1 MFRAGLSILSAALLV
16 LIAQRSAAEEQKA
29 LRLMAA
35 LGFGSVEDAGY
46 GATSKF
52 NVGYEFDHILSVEL
66 QGGLGITEEVGLG
79 TEGFYHVD
87 LLLPATLTICSSDSW
102 ICPGSKFELVIISG
116 IGISRF
122 TGDRWSPN
130 VIGGVALDSFR
141 RIQSFEVGVRASVA
155 GHYDIIEYKRL
166 VVILQLYLGVI
177 FRFGLG

>member
-1 MFRAGLSILSAALLV
+1 MFRILLGILSGVILFLLPH
-16 LIAQRSAAEEQKA
+16 LGSGEELKA
-29 LRLMAA
+29 LRVMAA

-52 NVGYEFDHILSVEL
+52 NVGYEFDDILSVEL

-79 TEGFYHVD
+79 TEGFYHLD

-102 ICPGSKFELVIISG
+102 ICPGSKFEIVIISG

-130 VIGGVALDSFR
+130 VVGGVALDSFR
-141 RIQSFEVGVRASVA
+141 RVQSFEVGVRASVA
-155 GHYDIIEYKRL
+155 GHYDVIEYKRL